1 MEEKHDCVNYIRAF
15 VVKNGQEKYVCQF
28 HPGSSKWV
36 DMDGFVWYST
46 ELDFTKKTGE
56 VENADMSGFIA
67 DLERRNKEFEDEHEK
82 QKERLNTMFA
92 QLDPKAMAEHN
103 AKIAEREYWRK
114 LRGDI
119 ALEII
124 RKRGDKEHYNAP
136 SNFVTIADDTKVL
149 FNELYDQ
156 DQEFFHDK

>member
-1 MEEKHDCVNYIRAF
+1 MEEKHDCMNYIRAF
-15 VVKNGQEKYVCQF
+15 VIESGKEVYVYQS

-36 DMDGFVWYST
+36 GVDGFVWYST
-46 ELDFTKKTGE
+46 ELDFTKNVADK
-56 VENADMSGFIA
+56 NADMSAFLA
-67 DLERRNKEFEDEHEK
+67 DLERRNKEFDEEQNRQREK
-82 QKERLNTMFA
+82 LNTMFA
-92 QLDPKAMAEHN
+92 QLDPEAMAEHN

-136 SNFVTIADDTKVL
+136 SHFVTIGDMTRVL

-156 DQEFFHDK
+156 DQEFFNDK

>member
-1 MEEKHDCVNYIRAF
+1 MEEKNDCMNYIRAF
-15 VVKNGQEKYVCQF
+15 VIESGQEVYVYQSY
-28 HPGSSKWV
+28 PGSSAWIGV
-36 DMDGFVWYST
+36 DGFVWYST
-46 ELDFTKKTGE
+46 ELDSTKKC
-56 VENADMSGFIA
+56 ENADMSGFIA
-67 DLERRNKEFEDEHEK
+67 DLEHRNEEFEDEQKK
-82 QKERLNTMFA
+82 QRERLNTMFA
-92 QLDPKAMAEHN
+92 QLAPKAMADHN

-136 SNFVTIADDTKVL
+136 SNFVTIADDTRVL

>member
-1 MEEKHDCVNYIRAF
+1 MEEKNDCMNYIRAF
-15 VVKNGQEKYVCQF
+15 VIESGQEIYVYQY
-28 HPGSSKWV
+28 HPGSSEWIG
-36 DMDGFVWYST
+36 MDGYAYHQS
-46 ELDFTKKTGE
+46 ELDFTKKC
-56 VENADMSGFIA
+56 ENADISGFIA
-67 DLERRNKEFEDEHEK
+67 DLERRNEEFENEQKK
-82 QKERLNTMFA
+82 QRERLNSMFA
-92 QLDPKAMAEHN
+92 QLAPKAMADHN

-136 SNFVTIADDTKVL
+136 SNFVTIADDTRVL

>member
-1 MEEKHDCVNYIRAF
+1 MEKKNDCMNYIRAF
-15 VVKNGQEKYVCQF
+15 VIESGKEVYVYQS
-28 HPGSSKWV
+28 HPGSSKWIGV
-36 DMDGFVWYST
+36 DGYVWYST
-46 ELDFTKKTGE
+46 ELDFTKKC
-56 VENADMSGFIA
+56 ENADMSGFIA
-67 DLERRNKEFEDEHEK
+67 DLERRNKEFEDEQEK
-82 QKERLNTMFA
+82 QRERLNTMFA

-156 DQEFFHDK
+156 DQEFFNDK